1 MPHRRHPL
9 ICLAP
14 CAFRPSLLPPPARGL
29 HQPKAEI
36 LRQPRNLETFNL
48 AARSPL
54 DGVPRRLG
62 KWMLDEGQWASITNY
77 LGLCVFALL
86 VAFLFVTA
94 DHAEVRVS
102 QAVRLLFLAGKCHCA
117 ERLTLLGGKQAK
129 KD

>member
-1 MPHRRHPL
+1 M
-9 ICLAP
+9 AKF
-14 CAFRPSLLPPPARGL
+14 CAKKS
-29 HQPKAEI
+29 
-36 LRQPRNLETFNL
+36 
-48 AARSPL
+48 RSPH

>member
-1 MPHRRHPL
+1 MIPCRTAA
-9 ICLAP
+9 AP
-14 CAFRPSLLPPPARGL
+14 SSVSPRAPSAPVCFLLL
-29 HQPKAEI
+29 HAASTSQTNAKNSA
-36 LRQPRNLETFNL
+36 PRNL

>member
-1 MPHRRHPL
+1 MPHRRRPL

-29 HQPKAEI
+29 HQPNQNFCANQDS
-36 LRQPRNLETFNL
+36 LTPGGR

-94 DHAEVRVS
+94 DHAEVGVS
-102 QAVRLLFLAGKCHCA
+102 QP
-117 ERLTLLGGKQAK
+117 
-129 KD
+129 

>member
-1 MPHRRHPL
+1 MPHRRRPP

-29 HQPKAEI
+29 HQPKAKFCANQGS
-36 LRQPRNLETFNL
+36 L
-48 AARSPL
+48 RSPL

-102 QAVRLLFLAGKCHCA
+102 QAVRLLLLAGKRHCA